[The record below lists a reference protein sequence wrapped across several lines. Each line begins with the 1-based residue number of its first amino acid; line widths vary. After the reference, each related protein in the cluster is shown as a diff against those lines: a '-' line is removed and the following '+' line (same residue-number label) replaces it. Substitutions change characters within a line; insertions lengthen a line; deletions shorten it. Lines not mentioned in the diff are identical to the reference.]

1 MFLLTVFNW
10 SYFPPISYLLPECQP
25 WYKMWFWRCP
35 SVYLEHMWKI
45 SYVWL
50 KSTQKAL
57 IKFDFF
63 IFHLFKISVSFYR
76 YYESVF
82 LFLFFFLLNQCLK
95 EQLQKT
101 WKPNLHCQCLWRK
114 AWFILGKPDIPVYKI
129 AYHTSRRLD
138 LMDLLV
144 SSWIRKIWIWCPFVS
159 REIFLF
165 FDCFFLSRAAS
176 TA

>member
-50 KSTQKAL
+50 KSSQKAL

-82 LFLFFFLLNQCLK
+82 LFLFFFSFESMFKRTTPENLKTKPSMSVFMEEGLIHPGWARHTGIQDSLPYFRETGPHGPAGQLLNQ
-95 EQLQKT
+95 E
-101 WKPNLHCQCLWRK
+101 
-114 AWFILGKPDIPVYKI
+114 D
-129 AYHTSRRLD
+129 LD
-138 LMDLLV
+138 LSPL
-144 SSWIRKIWIWCPFVS
+144 
-159 REIFLF
+159 
-165 FDCFFLSRAAS
+165 
-176 TA
+176 